1 MRDRLLDALNPLF
14 FKTIRPLGYE
24 RVYLPLYEVADT
36 PFHIQ
41 GAKLF
46 QFKTQL
52 QDLWSFNVKAY
63 ITLKYFLKLCNL
75 FSFFSVGIAIA
86 IK

>member
-14 FKTIRPLGYE
+14 FNTIRPLGYE

-36 PFHIQ
+36 PC
-41 GAKLF
+41 KLF